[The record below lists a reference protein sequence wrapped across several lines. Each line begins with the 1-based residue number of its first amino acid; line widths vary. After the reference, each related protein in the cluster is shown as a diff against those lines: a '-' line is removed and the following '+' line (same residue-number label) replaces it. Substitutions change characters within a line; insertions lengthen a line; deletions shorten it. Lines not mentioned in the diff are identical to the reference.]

1 MVVGTGIEPVANGYQ
16 PNILPIKLTYNSGW
30 RGEFRNLDLKVKSP
44 PALPLSYTPF
54 VGPPTESNC
63 IVLLK
68 SISIGTSRNN
78 HNNKMLGFRRY
89 ACI

>member
-44 PALPLSYTPF
+44 
-54 VGPPTESNC
+54 
-63 IVLLK
+63 LLC
-68 SISIGTSRNN
+68 
-78 HNNKMLGFRRY
+78 L
-89 ACI
+89 